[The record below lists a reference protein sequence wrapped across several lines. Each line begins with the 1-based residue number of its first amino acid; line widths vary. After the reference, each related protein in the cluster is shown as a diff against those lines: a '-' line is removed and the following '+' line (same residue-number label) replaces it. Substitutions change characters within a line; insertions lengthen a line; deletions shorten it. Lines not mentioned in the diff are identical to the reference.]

1 MMKRNILAVV
11 IPALLVAGA
20 ANAAEIY
27 NKNANKLD
35 LYGKVV
41 GKHVWDK
48 SGGDSNSADDSYA
61 RIGFKGET
69 QVNDQLTGYGQWEY
83 NLNASS
89 AEGSQD
95 TRTRLAFAG
104 LKAGD
109 YGSFDYGRNYG
120 VFYDALASTD
130 MLVEYG
136 GDTLCQTDNFMTCR
150 TTGVATYRNSNF
162 FGLVDGLSLGLQY
175 QGKNVSG
182 HNVERQN
189 GDGGSYSL
197 GYDFLDGFNV
207 TAAYTNSDRT
217 NDQEADGKGKRAEGW
232 ATSVKY
238 DANNLYAAVM
248 YGESSNMTREADDQ
262 FANKTENFEAVVQ
275 YQFDFGLRPSVGYVQ
290 SKGKELSG
298 RADNGAVFNG
308 GSADLVKY
316 VEVGSWYYFNKN
328 MNVYGAYRFNL
339 LDDNDY
345 TAAAG
350 LATDD
355 TYVLGLVYQF

>member
-27 NKNANKLD
+27 NKDGNKLD

-41 GKHVWDK
+41 GKHIWDK
-48 SGGDSNSADDSYA
+48 SGGDGNSADDSYA
-61 RIGFKGET
+61 RLGFKGET
-69 QVNDQLTGYGQWEY
+69 QVNDQLTGFGQWEY
-83 NLNASS
+83 NLNASG

-109 YGSFDYGRNYG
+109 YGSFSYGRNYG

-150 TTGVATYRNSNF
+150 TTGVATYRNTNL
-162 FGLVDGLSLGLQY
+162 FGLVEGLALGLQY
-175 QGKNVSG
+175 QGKNVG
-182 HNVERQN
+182 DHGVERQN
-189 GDGGSYSL
+189 GDGASYSL

-217 NDQEADGKGKRAEGW
+217 DGQEIDGKGKRAEGW
-232 ATSVKY
+232 ATSAKY
-238 DANNLYAAVM
+238 DANNVYAAVM
-248 YGESSNMTREADDQ
+248 YGESSNMTRENDDQ
-262 FANKTENFEAVVQ
+262 FANKTQNIEAVVQ

-290 SKGKELSG
+290 SKGKDLAA
-298 RADNGAVFNG
+298 RTTFNG
-308 GSADLVKY
+308 GDADLVKY
-316 VEVGSWYYFNKN
+316 VEVGTWYYFNKN

-339 LDDNDY
+339 LDENNY
-345 TAAAG
+345 TRDVK